1 MAWRKPDVGEGVLRV
16 FESSEGLEI
25 AVELPGPLADESGGA
40 VSPIEAGQDITIVL
54 VKGR

>member
-1 MAWRKPDVGEGVLRV
+1 MAWRKPHVGDRVLRV

-40 VSPIEAGQDITIVL
+40 VFLIEAGQDIAMVL
-54 VKGR
+54 GKAR